1 MKNLQRS
8 NQSGFTLI
16 EMLLVLSIVLLISF
30 ISSILVSPQYLLYEK
45 ERFFSQFKADMLYSQ
60 QYAISQQKQLNV
72 KIYLK
77 ENRYEVKEW
86 TTTYKPV
93 IVREIPKSI
102 RIEKGTFP
110 AVGNV
115 YMDFNLATNGR
126 TNRFGTFYFL
136 VDDNKRY
143 KVTFQLG
150 AGRLYVVEE

>member
-1 MKNLQRS
+1 
-8 NQSGFTLI
+8 
-16 EMLLVLSIVLLISF
+16 
-30 ISSILVSPQYLLYEK
+30 
-45 ERFFSQFKADMLYSQ
+45 MLYSQ